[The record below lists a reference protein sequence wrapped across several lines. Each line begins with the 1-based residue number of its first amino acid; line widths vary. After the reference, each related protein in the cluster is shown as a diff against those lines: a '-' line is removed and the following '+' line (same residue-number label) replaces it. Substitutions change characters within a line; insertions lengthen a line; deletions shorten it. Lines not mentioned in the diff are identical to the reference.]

1 LGSGQGHSV
10 LELLKTFEVVS
21 KKKIPYKI
29 APRRSGDIALFYADP
44 SLAKEKL
51 HWETE
56 FDLQR
61 MCEDSWRWQ
70 LMNPHGYI

>member
-1 LGSGQGHSV
+1 M
-10 LELLKTFEVVS
+10 ELLKTFEMVS
-21 KKKIPYKI
+21 GKKIPYKVM
-29 APRRSGDIALFYADP
+29 PRRPGDIPLFYADP

-51 HWETE
+51 HWEAE

-70 LMNPHGYI
+70 LMNPDGYI